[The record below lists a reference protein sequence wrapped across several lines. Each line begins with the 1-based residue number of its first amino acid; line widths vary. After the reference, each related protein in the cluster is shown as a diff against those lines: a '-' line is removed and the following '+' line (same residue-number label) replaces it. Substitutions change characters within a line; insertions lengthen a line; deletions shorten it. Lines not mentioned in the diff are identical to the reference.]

1 MVAGVFFLV
10 RLVLVIT
17 QYAGNEHLRGTTK
30 AFALVTLVLPLTV
43 LAFGLMVDRSIATA
57 MLALPFALDAAA
69 AWLAYK
75 AMRRADKL
83 DIPKL
88 PS

>member
-1 MVAGVFFLV
+1 VAGVFFLV

-17 QYAGNEHLRGTTK
+17 QYTGNEHLRGTTK
-30 AFALVTLVLPLTV
+30 AFTLATMVLPLTV
-43 LAFGLMVDRSIATA
+43 LAFGLMVDRSIATV
-57 MLALPFALDAAA
+57 MLALPFALDAAT

-83 DIPKL
+83 DVPQL
-88 PS
+88 PG